1 MRKPLRLR
9 ILLSTFALASLAEVQ
24 AQQNVGINVTGAA
37 PNASALLD
45 LDVSGIAGQKR
56 GLLIPRM
63 LRADRLA
70 IPAPPTGLWVYQT
83 DDVTVPAFD
92 PAQEHGFWYFD
103 GTQWVRWAS
112 GIGSWLTT
120 GNAGTNPNATLPN
133 YLGTRGGTQN
143 FNMRTI
149 TPLTTDPQV
158 TVLGTTG
165 HVGINSPAP
174 PERLDVNGAMRIFPV
189 GAGAGSATNLD
200 GTIRYETAAAPNR
213 WHSGKV
219 PAASLS
225 ATTVAGSANV
235 TVPAGY
241 TTAVLAAGMLVSG
254 PGIPPGATVASITN
268 ATTFVLSAAATAAG
282 ASVTLNFSNAT
293 GWQRLENAEE
303 LVTNVSFTRDSL
315 GCSIAGEMVTSPANG
330 APGTDNGVTV
340 VAGNVKTPY
349 PTNIGVNNR
358 IARTQYLFRADE
370 LSQMGLCPGNITEVA
385 FYALQN
391 DVNLPGPP
399 VQQASIN
406 YEIRVGPA
414 TGAGLTGPTGNFTL
428 AQWDNGVQASAVRS
442 TGTTVVLGGWQP
454 YPLNPP
460 YNWNGTDNIIIDVY
474 WLRGATN
481 GNSPAVQLVTGLPYN
496 ATRQGLPNGAVGV
509 GLPNVAAQV
518 PAFDDNSAAVGLN
531 ATSVPNP
538 PQLVM
543 TNDATRPVTRF
554 KGQVKT
560 PFPANAFG
568 DMVRY
573 SGGLMIGDA
582 AWASAAGNYKGP
594 GTIHAK
600 TGVYD
605 GNSLLNDH
613 VFDRYF
619 DGRVRPEDREAAED
633 YTYVALPDL
642 KDHLERE
649 RHLPNMPSRS
659 EWNEGGVPSLGELHN
674 GLWQQVE
681 TQALYIAEL
690 ERDLSALETLA
701 FGEEAADK
709 ETLAAMEADIRRSP
723 RLTEQQKLHLIQALR
738 SKAGNQ

>member
-1 MRKPLRLR
+1 
-9 ILLSTFALASLAEVQ
+9 
-24 AQQNVGINVTGAA
+24 
-37 PNASALLD
+37 
-45 LDVSGIAGQKR
+45 
-56 GLLIPRM
+56 
-63 LRADRLA
+63 
-70 IPAPPTGLWVYQT
+70 
-83 DDVTVPAFD
+83 
-92 PAQEHGFWYFD
+92 
-103 GTQWVRWAS
+103 
-112 GIGSWLTT
+112 
-120 GNAGTNPNATLPN
+120 
-133 YLGTRGGTQN
+133 
-143 FNMRTI
+143 
-149 TPLTTDPQV
+149 
-158 TVLGTTG
+158 
-165 HVGINSPAP
+165 
-174 PERLDVNGAMRIFPV
+174 
-189 GAGAGSATNLD
+189 
-200 GTIRYETAAAPNR
+200 
-213 WHSGKV
+213 
-219 PAASLS
+219 
-225 ATTVAGSANV
+225 
-235 TVPAGY
+235 
-241 TTAVLAAGMLVSG
+241 
-254 PGIPPGATVASITN
+254 
-268 ATTFVLSAAATAAG
+268 
-282 ASVTLNFSNAT
+282 
-293 GWQRLENAEE
+293 
-303 LVTNVSFTRDSL
+303 
-315 GCSIAGEMVTSPANG
+315 
-330 APGTDNGVTV
+330 
-340 VAGNVKTPY
+340 
-349 PTNIGVNNR
+349 
-358 IARTQYLFRADE
+358 
-370 LSQMGLCPGNITEVA
+370 
-385 FYALQN
+385 
-391 DVNLPGPP
+391 
-399 VQQASIN
+399 
-406 YEIRVGPA
+406 
-414 TGAGLTGPTGNFTL
+414 
-428 AQWDNGVQASAVRS
+428 VRS

-509 GLPNVAAQV
+509 GLPNISAQV
-518 PAFDDNSAAVGLN
+518 PAFDDNSAAVGPPPN
-531 ATSVPNP
+531 ASVPNP

-543 TNDATRPVTRF
+543 TNDATRPLTRF

-633 YTYVALPDL
+633 YTYVALPEL

-659 EWNEGGVPSLGELHN
+659 EWNEGGVPSLGELQN

-709 ETLAAMEADIRRSP
+709 ETLEALEADIRRSP